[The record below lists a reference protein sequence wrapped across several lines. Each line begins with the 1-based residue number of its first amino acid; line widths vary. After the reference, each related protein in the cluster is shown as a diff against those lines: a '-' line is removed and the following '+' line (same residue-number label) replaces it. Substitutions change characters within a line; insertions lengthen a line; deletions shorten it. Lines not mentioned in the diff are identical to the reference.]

1 MALTTALKEEIEF
14 LVENLIIDGKKINK
28 YDVLTTARKNLG
40 EFVHYR
46 DVRDDIED
54 IIYEI
59 ADRERVDL
67 NVSYEESNDGRT
79 FKVYTIVDDL
89 DDDSDLLDDNDS
101 DDSDDSDDFDD
112 SNDSD
117 NIEVKV
123 KLDSRNRVTIPV
135 NMVHAAGFIPDDMVG
150 VFIDSSEEARLRI
163 YTEDEL
169 DNFSVTDPIFDN
181 VVNMVTVE
189 SNGVI
194 RFAVPKFFRDK
205 SIDNSVYILLKN
217 GKLFIKTI

>member
-1 MALTTALKEEIEF
+1 MLNLKRY
-14 LVENLIIDGKKINK
+14 GKYGN
-28 YDVLTTARKNLG
+28 YN
-40 EFVHYR
+40 
-46 DVRDDIED
+46 
-54 IIYEI
+54 
-59 ADRERVDL
+59 
-67 NVSYEESNDGRT
+67 NSNNSND
-79 FKVYTIVDDL
+79 
-89 DDDSDLLDDNDS
+89 SN
-101 DDSDDSDDFDD
+101 D

-135 NMVHAAGFIPDDMVG
+135 NMVHAAGFIPEDMVG
-150 VFIDSSEEARLRI
+150 VFIDSSKEARLRI

-169 DNFSVTDPIFDN
+169 DNFSVADPIFDN

-194 RFAVPKFFRDK
+194 RFTVPKFVRAK

-217 GKLFIKTI
+217 GKLFIKAI

>member
-40 EFVHYR
+40 EFVRYR

-67 NVSYEESNDGRT
+67 DISYEESDDGRT
-79 FKVYTIVDDL
+79 FKIYTIVDDL
-89 DDDSDLLDDNDS
+89 DDDSDLLDDNNS
-101 DDSDDSDDFDD
+101 DDSND

-135 NMVHAAGFIPDDMVG
+135 NMVHAAGFIPEDMVG
-150 VFIDSSEEARLRI
+150 VFIDSSKEARLRI

-169 DNFSVTDPIFDN
+169 DNFSVADPIFDN

-194 RFAVPKFFRDK
+194 RFTVPKFVRAK
-205 SIDNSVYILLKN
+205 SIDNSVSILLKN

>member
-40 EFVHYR
+40 EFVRYR

-67 NVSYEESNDGRT
+67 DISYEESDDGRT
-79 FKVYTIVDDL
+79 FKIYTIVDDL
-89 DDDSDLLDDNDS
+89 DDDSDLLDDNNS
-101 DDSDDSDDFDD
+101 DDSD
-112 SNDSD
+112 DSD

-135 NMVHAAGFIPDDMVG
+135 NMVHAAGFIPEDMVG
-150 VFIDSSEEARLRI
+150 VFIDSSKEARLRI

-169 DNFSVTDPIFDN
+169 DNFSVADPIFDN

-194 RFAVPKFFRDK
+194 RFTVPKFVRAK

>member
-40 EFVHYR
+40 EFVRYR

-67 NVSYEESNDGRT
+67 DISYEESDDGRT
-79 FKVYTIVDDL
+79 FKIYTIVDDL

-101 DDSDDSDDFDD
+101 DDFDD
-112 SNDSD
+112 SNDSNDSDASD

-135 NMVHAAGFIPDDMVG
+135 NMVHAAGFIPEDMVG

-169 DNFSVTDPIFDN
+169 DNFSVTDPIFND

-194 RFAVPKFFRDK
+194 RFAVPKFIRDK

>member
-1 MALTTALKEEIEF
+1 MTLTTALKEEIEF

-40 EFVHYR
+40 EFVRYR

-67 NVSYEESNDGRT
+67 DISYEESDDGRT
-79 FKVYTIVDDL
+79 FKIYTIVDDL

-101 DDSDDSDDFDD
+101 DASDDSDD

-135 NMVHAAGFIPDDMVG
+135 NMVQAAGFIPDDMVG

-169 DNFSVTDPIFDN
+169 DNFSVTDPIFND

-194 RFAVPKFFRDK
+194 RFTVPKFVRDK

-217 GKLFIKTI
+217 GKLFIKKINN

>member
-40 EFVHYR
+40 EFVRYR

-67 NVSYEESNDGRT
+67 DISYEESDDGRT
-79 FKVYTIVDDL
+79 FKIYTIVDDL
-89 DDDSDLLDDNDS
+89 DDDSDLLDDNNS
-101 DDSDDSDDFDD
+101 DDSND

-135 NMVHAAGFIPDDMVG
+135 NMVHAAGFIPEDMVG
-150 VFIDSSEEARLRI
+150 VFIDSSKEARLRI

-169 DNFSVTDPIFDN
+169 DNFSVADPIFDN

-194 RFAVPKFFRDK
+194 RFTVPKFVRAK

>member
-40 EFVHYR
+40 EFVRYR

-54 IIYEI
+54 IIYET

-101 DDSDDSDDFDD
+101 DDSDDSDD

-135 NMVHAAGFIPDDMVG
+135 NMVQAAGFIPEDMVG

-194 RFAVPKFFRDK
+194 RFAVPKFVRDK